1 MAALVNAKAL
11 AFVLADQDTGPLQS
25 FLAEAAKAR
34 QSAKG
39 GPFAFGRVGRSSNT
53 TAQLAIHITSVELQ
67 LIESQLGGVVSQ
79 ALGLVYRELYRVF
92 ERYLVDLFDEIATR
106 DTTIFGGVT

>member
-1 MAALVNAKAL
+1 
-11 AFVLADQDTGPLQS
+11 
-25 FLAEAAKAR
+25 
-34 QSAKG
+34 
-39 GPFAFGRVGRSSNT
+39 
-53 TAQLAIHITSVELQ
+53 LQ